1 MSEDKTMSEIIN
13 AVYENGLLRPI
24 EPVSLSEGET
34 VRVEIVPETPVE
46 EPKTEREKIS
56 QFLRDRG
63 LIKLRPKNNKM
74 DREEFLHRD
83 KAWREK
89 IKNMK
94 PLPGKPL
101 SQEIIEGRGPW

>member
-1 MSEDKTMSEIIN
+1 MSEIIN
-13 AVYENGLLRPI
+13 AVYENGVLRPT
-24 EPVSLSEGET
+24 EPVSLSEGKK
-34 VRVEIVPETPVE
+34 VRLEVIPETPVE
-46 EPKTEREKIS
+46 EPQTEWEKALKLMS
-56 QFLRDRG
+56 DRG

-74 DREEFLHRD
+74 EREEFLQRD

-89 IKNMK
+89 VKNMK